1 MTPLQTFI
9 HVLTQGGNLRLN
21 MSWHLRTIPCIPGSQ
36 ECETDPLT
44 ILYSAG
50 TCHEKLELT
59 LKRSLGRDNR
69 GLLTSRI
76 LRNRRGA
83 LGLWLG

>member
-1 MTPLQTFI
+1 MKKDDSTPLQKFI
-9 HVLTQGGNLRLN
+9 HVLTQGGNLRFLVFLV
-21 MSWHLRTIPCIPGSQ
+21 LR

-50 TCHEKLELT
+50 TCHEKLEKT